1 MALYRVEV
9 DVATA
14 RPPRAH
20 ATAYVTLEADGWI
33 DAELTAIYMVM
44 GSRDCI
50 VMPVATR
57 HELIIDEE
65 ERAHYEDHRVEEPAA

>member
-14 RPPRAH
+14 RPPKVH
-20 ATAYVTLEADGWI
+20 ATAYVVLEARNWI

-50 VMPVATR
+50 VMPVGTR
-57 HELIIDEE
+57 STLISD
-65 ERAHYEDHRVEEPAA
+65 V